1 MIKSVPVAEAV
12 GMVLGHDVT
21 RIVPGES
28 KGPAF
33 KRGHIIQAEEVDALL
48 DIGKG
53 HVYVV
58 DLGPDL
64 IHEDEAACRIAQAAA
79 GPGIRLTKPSEGKV
93 NFIAEISG
101 LLKVNVPAL
110 TRLNAIDEV
119 VLATLHTN
127 HRTEAGRAVAGTRII
142 PPGVSRAG
150 YHKGRAPSQGQLSA
164 GGGQALSIPAGG
176 HGDHGQRGLFG
187 RIKDAFGPVVE
198 KKFRE
203 LGSTVFRQALVSD
216 DLDMTVAAIHDLIA
230 EGAQMVALTGG
241 MSVDPDDQTPAAIRA
256 AGAEVITY
264 GAPVF
269 PGAMFMLA
277 YIGGIPVVGLPGCV
291 MYYKAS
297 IFDLVIP
304 RLLAGETVTQKDIE
318 KMGHGGFCAGCSDCR
333 YPLCGFGKCV

>member
-1 MIKSVPVAEAV
+1 MIKSVPVNEAV
-12 GMVLGHDVT
+12 GMILGHDVT

-93 NFIAEISG
+93 IFIAESRG
-101 LLKVNVPAL
+101 LLKINVSAMA
-110 TRLNAIDEV
+110 RLNAIEEV
-119 VLATLHTN
+119 ILATLHSN
-127 HRTEAGRAVAGTRII
+127 HRTEEGQAVAGTRII
-142 PPGVSRAG
+142 PLVFPVQDIIEAERLLKDNYPLVEVKPFKSTRVGMVTTGSEV
-150 YHKGRAPSQGQLSA
+150 YS
-164 GGGQALSIPAGG
+164 
-176 HGDHGQRGLFG
+176 G

-203 LGSTVFRQALVSD
+203 LGSTVFRQMLVSD
-216 DLDMTVAAIHDLIA
+216 DLEMTVSAIHDLIA
-230 EGAQMVALTGG
+230 EGAQMVVLTGG
-241 MSVDPDDQTPAAIRA
+241 MSVDPDDQTPAAIQA
-256 AGAEVITY
+256 AGADVITY

-277 YIGGIPVVGLPGCV
+277 YLGDIPVVGLPGCV

-304 RLLAGETVTQKDIE
+304 RLLAGETVTKKEIDH
-318 KMGHGGFCAGCSDCR
+318 MGHGGFCAGCSDCR
-333 YPLCGFGKCV
+333 YPLCGFGKSI